1 MREEKR
7 IREERRAVRRSVSL
21 VVFSGVRL
29 VLSVNSIQ
37 NQEKKNK
44 TEERE
49 REREKTYRG
58 GVDGEAGASLGGN
71 SGGLE
76 VNLFQK
82 CERKRET
89 KGGSERLSIKQI
101 YVKKKRDPREKDN
114 EKIKNGGD
122 CANSKLRSWPELSLS
137 STSAR
142 ARSRSL
148 SRSGG

>member
-1 MREEKR
+1 
-7 IREERRAVRRSVSL
+7 
-21 VVFSGVRL
+21 
-29 VLSVNSIQ
+29 VNSIQ

-49 REREKTYRG
+49 REKTYRS

-89 KGGSERLSIKQI
+89 KRGSERLSIKQI

-122 CANSKLRSWPELSLS
+122 CANSKLRSWPEFSLS